1 MKVDEMLYSQQ
12 SARSIHSDFWGLN
25 WITRRAHQVDF
36 SDQICWEN
44 GKKAHLQKYKNKHPT
59 LISVVYLQLRY
70 WRLLQCWFQKSL
82 DVWVLCTTS
91 TKQNVI
97 INPFS
102 NQLSL
107 KQQWVTMFNFH
118 STSFMDFF
126 LNNKLGPRQQK
137 ADNVVGRFKN
147 TRLEDFHRWTGS
159 LVTGDGITIGIFKR
173 FYIYHS
179 VFNFFGS

>member
-1 MKVDEMLYSQQ
+1 M
-12 SARSIHSDFWGLN
+12 
-25 WITRRAHQVDF
+25 
-36 SDQICWEN
+36 
-44 GKKAHLQKYKNKHPT
+44 
-59 LISVVYLQLRY
+59 
-70 WRLLQCWFQKSL
+70 
-82 DVWVLCTTS
+82 LCTTS

-107 KQQWVTMFNFH
+107 KQQRVTMFNFN

-147 TRLEDFHRWTGS
+147 TRLEDFHR
-159 LVTGDGITIGIFKR
+159 
-173 FYIYHS
+173 
-179 VFNFFGS
+179 